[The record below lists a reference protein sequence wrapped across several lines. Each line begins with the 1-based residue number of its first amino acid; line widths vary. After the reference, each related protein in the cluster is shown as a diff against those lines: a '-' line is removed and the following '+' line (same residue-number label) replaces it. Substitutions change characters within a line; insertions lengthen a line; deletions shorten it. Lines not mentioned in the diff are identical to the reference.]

1 MAKATTTENT
11 KKELNLD
18 AKVTV
23 RSISTWPI
31 GFPRRSDGNGT
42 TSGVSFQPLGIAR
55 LSRNEIIA
63 QVQSGNVLFTGTDGQ
78 GNHASLIIEDAPT
91 RVEIG
96 FESDDGTE
104 KQFVLTAERIK
115 EIFDI
120 RNQQEF
126 ERRIQECIVTRDE
139 KEYVIHLIRELNLND
154 YSKIRYIEKFV
165 EQNVL

>member
-1 MAKATTTENT
+1 MAKTTTET
-11 KKELNLD
+11 PKKELNLD

-31 GFPRRSDGNGT
+31 GFPRRADGGGT
-42 TSGVSFQPLGIAR
+42 NVGVSIQPLGVTR

-63 QVQSGNVLFTGTDGQ
+63 QVQSGNALLGGVDGQ

-91 RVEIG
+91 RVELG
-96 FESDDGTE
+96 FESEDGTH
-104 KQFVLTAERIK
+104 KQFVLDAETIK
-115 EIFDI
+115 ELFDI

-139 KEYVIHLIRELNLND
+139 KEYIVHIIRELNLND
-154 YSKIRYIEKFV
+154 YSKIRYIEKYV
-165 EQNVL
+165 ERNVM